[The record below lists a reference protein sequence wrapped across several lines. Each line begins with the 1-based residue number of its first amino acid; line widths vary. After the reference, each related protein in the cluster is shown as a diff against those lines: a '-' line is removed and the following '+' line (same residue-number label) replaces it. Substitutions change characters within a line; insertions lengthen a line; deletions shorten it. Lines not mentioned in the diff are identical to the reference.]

1 MFSKIRPSVPMA
13 SSHSSSPVVVI
24 ADQDRRAIDER
35 RLIREL
41 LHDSKARIV
50 TPKPTRHR
58 RTA

>member
-1 MFSKIRPSVPMA
+1 MFSKIRESAPEATSRA
-13 SSHSSSPVVVI
+13 GPVVVI

-41 LHDSKARIV
+41 FHDSKARV
-50 TPKPTRHR
+50 VAPKPPRRR

>member
-1 MFSKIRPSVPMA
+1 MFSKIRESAPEATSRA
-13 SSHSSSPVVVI
+13 AGPVVVI

-41 LHDSKARIV
+41 FHDSKARV
-50 TPKPTRHR
+50 VAPKPSRRR